1 MTRQYLRAAMRDAL
15 HEEMTRD
22 PRVIVIGED
31 VELGVYG
38 FTSGL
43 INEFGPDRV
52 RNTPIAETT
61 TVGVTL
67 GAAACGLRPVTD
79 MMIANFLYTGMDQ
92 IANQLTK
99 LRYMTGGQFNV
110 PSVFIAV
117 EGIGGYVA
125 AQHSDTVHAI
135 LMNLAGAKI
144 ACPTTPYDA
153 KGLLKTAIRDDNPV
167 FFLVPHM
174 LVGSSGEV
182 PDEEYV
188 IPFGVADIK
197 QAGSDVTV
205 VAIGN
210 MMKQALIAAKQ
221 TDSEGISTEVIDPRT
236 LIPLDMDT
244 ILESVVKTGRLVVV
258 DEARQWCSAA
268 SEIAATVGEV
278 AFFDLKAPVQRVA
291 TYNSPVPFS
300 PPLEDFLIP
309 KADRIVTAVR
319 RTLEY

>member
-1 MTRQYLRAAMRDAL
+1 MRDAL